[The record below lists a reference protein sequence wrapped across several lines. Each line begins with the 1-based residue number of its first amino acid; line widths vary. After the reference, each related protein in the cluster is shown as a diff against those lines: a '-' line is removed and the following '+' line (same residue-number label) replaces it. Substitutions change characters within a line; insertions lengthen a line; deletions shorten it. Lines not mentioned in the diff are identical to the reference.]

1 MGDEFDKLRALMQAT
16 KQNIFEM
23 HNMISEWS
31 KTSNIKDEL
40 TGQIVNEL
48 SHKIADL
55 AGAWYDMNAH
65 IESIEPVE
73 PKTPAEPE
81 KESTVNEHFGEEQAE
96 GLDNLLEGLKDTP
109 HDNRW

>member
-1 MGDEFDKLRALMQAT
+1 MQAT
-16 KQNIFEM
+16 KQNISEM
-23 HNMISEWS
+23 NNMISEWS

-40 TGQIVNEL
+40 TGQIVNDL
-48 SHKIADL
+48 SNKIAAL
-55 AGAWYDMNAH
+55 TNAWYDMNEH

-81 KESTVNEHFGEEQAE
+81 KESTDNEHFGEGQAE
-96 GLDNLLEGLKDTP
+96 GLDNLLEGLRDTP